1 MTYGR
6 VGNRS
11 NVDSVNPEFPD
22 SPNDSGGID
31 DTLRP
36 MEALDPDDVRNDDGD
51 EVVEPPESWVAADHI
66 AEEPDRESLDEKLAA
81 EEPDQSPD

>member
-1 MTYGR
+1 

-11 NVDSVNPEFPD
+11 TVDSVDPEFPD

-36 MEALDPDDVRNDDGD
+36 MEALDPDDVGNDDGD
-51 EVVEPPESWVAADHI
+51 EVVDPPDSWTAADHI
-66 AEEPDRESLDEKLAA
+66 SEEPQGESLDDKLAA
-81 EEPDQSPD
+81 ERTDPSVDG